1 MKITSNKG
9 MSKKRRVMASSFQ
22 TDYTSDDF
30 RRDLEQLCN
39 DIVDEYDGEED
50 IDDFIRQ
57 QLDYFIESECTY
69 YADCIKII
77 WASNVTD
84 WSDAD
89 YEITSLGALAGWII
103 ESEFY
108 QEGYYDDVMERLS
121 GSAKSEDDEDF
132 EDIDYFP
139 DENE

>member
-9 MSKKRRVMASSFQ
+9 MSKKHRIMARTSSFQ
-22 TDYTSDDF
+22 SDYTSDDF

-57 QLDYFIESECTY
+57 QLDYFIERECTY

-77 WASNVTD
+77 WASDVTD

-121 GSAKSEDDEDF
+121 GGSDESEDEDESDED
-132 EDIDYFP
+132 E
-139 DENE
+139 